1 VVVFTPQIKN
11 KYLAN
16 PTPNSYHSDNKILA
30 PTAQLY
36 AHFFGLWLFLRHNV
50 QIYFACKTWQIVL
63 ARPGKMT
70 TFWSRKNPNKSGFV
84 KCFYFGMK

>member
-1 VVVFTPQIKN
+1 MLRQAMMYLWQQIFGALSSIIKQKFLRVVVFTPQIKN

-50 QIYFACKTWQIVL
+50 QIYFACKTW
-63 ARPGKMT
+63 
-70 TFWSRKNPNKSGFV
+70 
-84 KCFYFGMK
+84 